1 MASNPKNITD
11 LVPGGKKA
19 PKPSTENID
28 ERVLRLLGL
37 EGFEV
42 EMDYDT
48 YRFALRE
55 FMTGGR
61 MGTSKYPS
69 SEVELVT
76 NEWKRVKRKKGR
88 FKKKVKKIQA
98 KDIKKGGATGTG
110 VGVKTTT
117 VSAQKLLPGTAEES
131 PAIGNIVE
139 SLDNIAGYLKAENK
153 ADKKK
158 AEQDRKQSVRSR
170 RENMLGGLKKGAA
183 KIAKVADKIISP
195 VKNIL
200 QRILEWFIKIVLAR
214 AVIKLLEWFSD
225 PSNEGK
231 VNTVFR
237 FIKDWWPA
245 LLGGYILFGTSFGG
259 FITSLIPMLVG
270 WTVKLGALLAA
281 NPWLLAAA
289 GVGVGIY
296 GIGKMLGKDKV
307 VENETERANIS
318 REALEK
324 APSTKDL
331 TPGDREALVQGTRI
345 RDAGGGG
352 SLNNMRDIYNDPL
365 GLRQDPTGMGG
376 MGGMGMPGLS
386 GGGLFDGF
394 VSGDKGV
401 DKVPAMLTD
410 GEFVMSKGA
419 VKKYGTGTLEAMNAA
434 GGGTNRP
441 KMVSGTVFAQGGGQL
456 GKGHDKPQKKES
468 LWTLGASA
476 GVTGEEKGV
485 KEKTTT
491 PKDPKLDVNVNKP
504 QGAMRWLAGAAD
516 YVTGGWFDFDKRG
529 GGGADIIEA
538 AKRLH
543 NLLTNQQNKP
553 EKKDK
558 IPSGTVIPKVKL
570 GPPRNKD
577 GSISTRIGKNE
588 LGDTPMEQWAKNFP
602 HLAKNVKKRTA
613 VDTNTSQ
620 QLKLIRERAKAE
632 SLSESGNT
640 QLAEQGKSRLNV
652 LLAVKPNRSDY
663 GEGKTGDSEYKIA
676 LVKWQTSRSAKMS
689 QDQSNFKKAPP
700 APPSLSVHKL
710 KSSAS
715 NKDTSISS
723 TIPTVKK
730 GISAPTISAS
740 SGETGSTA
748 QKLQIV

>member
-28 ERVLRLLGL
+28 ERILRLLGL

-110 VGVKTTT
+110 VGAKTTT

-225 PSNEGK
+225 PKNKGK
-231 VNTVFR
+231 VDTIFR
-237 FIKDWWPA
+237 FLEDWWPA

-259 FITSLIPMLVG
+259 FITGLIPMLVG
-270 WTVKLGALLAA
+270 WTVKLGALLTA

-289 GVGVGIY
+289 GLGVGIY

-331 TPGDREALVQGTRI
+331 TPGDREALVQGTRL

-352 SLNNMRDIYNDPL
+352 SLNNMRDIHNDPL
-365 GLRQDPTGMGG
+365 GIRPGG
-376 MGGMGMPGLS
+376 WDAIGGGGPLGGMPGLS

-441 KMVSGTVFAQGGGQL
+441 KMVSGTAFAQGGGQV

-476 GVTGEEKGV
+476 GITGEKKGKEV
-485 KEKTTT
+485 KT
-491 PKDPKLDVNVNKP
+491 PNLNIDVNQP

-516 YVTGGWFDFDKRG
+516 AVTGGWFDFDKRG
-529 GGGADIIEA
+529 GGGADIIKT
-538 AKRLH
+538 AKKLH
-543 NLLTNQQNKP
+543 NLLTKKP
-553 EKKDK
+553 EKKEVSTK

-602 HLAKNVKKRTA
+602 HLAKNVKNRTA

-632 SLSESGNT
+632 SLSKSGNT

-700 APPSLSVHKL
+700 APPSLPVHKL

-715 NKDTSISS
+715 NKDTNISS
-723 TIPTVKK
+723 TIPTAKK
-730 GISAPTISAS
+730 GSSAPIISAS
-740 SGETGSTA
+740 SGFTKTTA

>member
-1 MASNPKNITD
+1 MASNPKNITS

-19 PKPSTENID
+19 PKPSNENID
-28 ERVLRLLGL
+28 ERILRLLGI
-37 EGFEV
+37 ESFEV

-48 YRFALRE
+48 YKDALRE
-55 FMTGGR
+55 YMARGR
-61 MGTSKYPS
+61 ASKTPIPS
-69 SEVELVT
+69 DEVERVT
-76 NEWKRVKRKKGR
+76 NEWKRVKSKKGR
-88 FKKKVKKIQA
+88 FKPKVKKIQA

-110 VGVKTTT
+110 VGVKTAT
-117 VSAQKLLPGTAEES
+117 VSAQKLLPGTSEES
-131 PAIGNIVE
+131 SAIGNIVE
-139 SLDNIAGYLKAENK
+139 SLDNIAGYLKAGNK
-153 ADKKK
+153 ADKKG
-158 AEQDRKQSVRSR
+158 AEKDRKQSVRSR

-195 VKNIL
+195 VKNIF

-214 AVIKLLEWFSD
+214 AVIKLFKWFSD
-225 PSNEGK
+225 PKNESK
-231 VNTVFR
+231 VNTIFR
-237 FIKDWWPA
+237 FLEDWWPA

-270 WTVKLGALLAA
+270 WTFKLGALLAA
-281 NPWLLAAA
+281 NPWLLAVAA
-289 GVGVGIY
+289 VG
-296 GIGKMLGKDKV
+296 LGTAKLVSDSQKSAENVLDEKGLSNASKEDQSKALMSPSGLSSTFTGTINPEARGEDKP
-307 VENETERANIS
+307 VEDQSDKKIFG
-318 REALEK
+318 LIPYPK
-324 APSTKDL
+324 P
-331 TPGDREALVQGTRI
+331 
-345 RDAGGGG
+345 G
-352 SLNNMRDIYNDPL
+352 SLVS
-365 GLRQDPTGMGG
+365 GH
-376 MGGMGMPGLS
+376 S

-441 KMVSGTVFAQGGGQL
+441 KMVSGTAFAQGGGQV

-476 GVTGEEKGV
+476 GITGGKEV
-485 KEKTTT
+485 KT
-491 PKDPKLDVNVNKP
+491 PNLNIDVNQP

-516 YVTGGWFDFDKRG
+516 AVTGGWFDFDKRG
-529 GGGADIIEA
+529 GGGADIIKT
-538 AKRLH
+538 AKKLH
-543 NLLTNQQNKP
+543 NLLTKKT
-553 EKKDK
+553 EKKEVSTK
-558 IPSGTVIPKVKL
+558 IPPGTVIPKVKL

-632 SLSESGNT
+632 SLSKSGNT

-700 APPSLSVHKL
+700 APPSSPLVHKL

-715 NKDTSISS
+715 NKDTNISS
-723 TIPTVKK
+723 TIPTAKK
-730 GISAPTISAS
+730 GSSAPTISAS
-740 SGETGSTA
+740 SGFTDTTA